1 MIEGFIFVLMRWLHL
16 GSMAMLVG
24 GLSLVVLSAGS
35 AKTLLRDETA
45 AAVVRKIEARYRL
58 VLMAAVFG
66 LVISGVYQWVIFSQA
81 YQELGTTVLVV
92 LSIKVLIATAVFALL
107 WAFQVDSMVGDKAR
121 VWRWVN
127 LSLAV
132 LVLMLAGVV
141 RYLRLGHVGM

>member
-1 MIEGFIFVLMRWLHL
+1 MIEGLIFVLMRWLHL
-16 GSMAMLVG
+16 GSMAMIVG
-24 GLSLVVLSAGS
+24 GLSLVVLSAGP
-35 AKTLLRDETA
+35 AKALLRDEA
-45 AAVVRKIEARYRL
+45 SAAVVRKIEARYRW

-66 LVISGVYQWVIFSQA
+66 LVISGIYQWVIFGRA
-81 YQELGTTVLVV
+81 YQELGTLILVV

-107 WAFQVDSMVGDKAR
+107 WAFQVDSMIDDKAR
-121 VWRWVN
+121 VWRWLN